1 MIWVTPCG
9 PRGIV
14 VHHGGVI
21 DQAIAAC
28 GGNAR
33 EAVKAMIVANEF
45 LEPEVLRI
53 DAGCV
58 ARLRAA
64 QWRRSKMPGTSPG
77 TRMLKSLQISIARR
91 PARRS
96 GS

>member
-1 MIWVTPCG
+1 VIWVTRYG

-14 VHHGGVI
+14 VHHGGVT

-33 EAVKAMIVANEF
+33 RAVKAQIAAS
-45 LEPEVLRI
+45 

-58 ARLRAA
+58 ARRAG
-64 QWRRSKMPGTSPG
+64 QWRRGKMPGTSPG
-77 TRMLKSLQISIARR
+77 TRMLKPL
-91 PARRS
+91 
-96 GS
+96 

>member
-21 DQAIAAC
+21 NQAIAAC

-77 TRMLKSLQISIARR
+77 TRMLKSL
-91 PARRS
+91 
-96 GS
+96 